1 MVPIT
6 ITGANL
12 DIRDLNAATDS
23 VTAVIRVLGA
33 SGDYMALTGDALTQL
48 NKLEFNKVGANNHLY
63 TSDVNSANI
72 NNTISTISSN
82 MDSLNTIFTKAGS
95 DNLVS
100 TDSSSNKMVKVDI
113 QRIAQ
118 PTGGTANKVAV
129 SPSGGVNTFSS
140 VALQSGVHFR
150 SDLNNTGTIFIGF
163 SSAVLS
169 QVGFPLYNGD
179 QIFIETDNL
188 NRIQAW
194 STVNGATLYYIGT

>member
-1 MVPIT
+1 M
-6 ITGANL
+6 N
-12 DIRDLNAATDS
+12 
-23 VTAVIRVLGA
+23 
-33 SGDYMALTGDALTQL
+33 
-48 NKLEFNKVGANNHLY
+48 
-63 TSDVNSANI
+63 
-72 NNTISTISSN
+72 
-82 MDSLNTIFTKAGS
+82 SLNTIFTTTGS
-95 DNLVS
+95 DNLIS

-129 SPSGGVNTFSS
+129 SPLGAVNTFSS
-140 VALQSGVHFR
+140 VVLQSGVHFR

-163 SSAVLS
+163 SSAVSS